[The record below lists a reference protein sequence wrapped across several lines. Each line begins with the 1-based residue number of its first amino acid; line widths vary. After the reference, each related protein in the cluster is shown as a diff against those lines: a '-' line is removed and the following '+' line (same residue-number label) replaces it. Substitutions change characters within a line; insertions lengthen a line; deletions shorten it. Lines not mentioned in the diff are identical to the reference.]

1 MSYFKRVER
10 KLVTGRAGY
19 QRGVRVLVNGSTNN
33 AKSLPPH
40 VAETAA
46 EKIDEYVQQLEGIIS
61 DLLRLERSTEV
72 VH

>member
-1 MSYFKRVER
+1 MSYYRRMER
-10 KLVTGRAGY
+10 KLITGRAGY

-46 EKIDEYVQQLEGIIS
+46 ERIDDYVQQLEGIIS
-61 DLLRLERSTEV
+61 DLLRLEKASEV